1 MISDI
6 INAQIKQN
14 EIFCVMEQDADG
26 WRDIVAAYR
35 NLKDAREEA
44 NYRKN
49 KGRVIDIMS
58 VILH

>member
-1 MISDI
+1 MISDV
-6 INAQIKQN
+6 INAQIKKN
-14 EIFCVMEQDADG
+14 EIFCVMEQSPYG

-35 NLKDAREEA
+35 NLKDAQEEA

>member
-14 EIFCVMEQDADG
+14 EIFCVMEQDSDG

-35 NLKDAREEA
+35 NLKDAQEEA